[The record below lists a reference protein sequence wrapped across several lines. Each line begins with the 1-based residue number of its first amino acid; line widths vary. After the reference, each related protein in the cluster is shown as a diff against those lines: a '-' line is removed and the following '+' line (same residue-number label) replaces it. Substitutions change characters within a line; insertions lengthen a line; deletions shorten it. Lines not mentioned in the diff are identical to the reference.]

1 MAQQLSRNCKNLFSD
16 CFLAPGVSEE
26 AVTEDTR
33 PAEVS
38 RVAGQE
44 VWSLALVATSSLAV
58 SVVSLYTVLTLHRA
72 APPNTRT
79 PQLIINMFQIF
90 KFNVLCQI
98 VLYCT

>member
-1 MAQQLSRNCKNLFSD
+1 MAQQQQQQLSRNCKNLFSD

-26 AVTEDTR
+26 AVTEDAR
-33 PAEVS
+33 PAEVT

-58 SVVSLYTVLTLHRA
+58 SVVSLYTLLTLHRA

-79 PQLIINMFQIF
+79 PQLISF
-90 KFNVLCQI
+90 L
-98 VLYCT
+98 

>member
-16 CFLAPGVSEE
+16 CFLAPGEPE
-26 AVTEDTR
+26 AVTEDAR
-33 PAEVS
+33 PAEVT

-79 PQLIINMFQIF
+79 PQLIINIFQIF
-90 KFNVLCQI
+90 KFNVLCKI